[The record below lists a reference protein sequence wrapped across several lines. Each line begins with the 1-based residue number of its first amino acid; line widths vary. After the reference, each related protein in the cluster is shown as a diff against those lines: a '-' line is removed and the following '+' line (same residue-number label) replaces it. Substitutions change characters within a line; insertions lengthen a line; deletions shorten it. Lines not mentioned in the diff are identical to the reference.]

1 MYMILSAYMTEL
13 LSRICKKK
21 IRLKFTDGMYD
32 CITCF
37 ISLNAAR
44 FYGRRRGISIVC
56 KDVKNVVLIFAG
68 TLDIIMADLKSIYL
82 LFICCSTTF
91 ILFTHT

>member
-1 MYMILSAYMTEL
+1 
-13 LSRICKKK
+13 
-21 IRLKFTDGMYD
+21 MYD

-68 TLDIIMADLKSIYL
+68 TLPLDIIMADLKSIYL
-82 LFICCSTTF
+82 LSICCSTTL